1 MSTRQ
6 KRGFTPLEIAG
17 SYRRSP
23 KGDLSLTGF
32 TLIELM
38 LVVIIIGALAAM
50 VIPRFAGRGS
60 RRAWERLRPIS
71 RPISPPA

>member
-50 VIPRFAGRGS
+50 VIPRFAGRGEQA
-60 RRAWERLRPIS
+60 RMGAAKADI

>member
-1 MSTRQ
+1 M
-6 KRGFTPLEIAG
+6 
-17 SYRRSP
+17 RRN
-23 KGDLSLTGF
+23 GF

-50 VIPRFAGRGS
+50 VVPVLPEGGS
-60 RRAWERLRPIS
+60 RRGWERPRPIS